1 MYSFKK
7 GNGIAY
13 VGENEIHFAH
23 FVASKRCTSEGFNP
37 PKILCSHV
45 PWKDKP
51 WHSTECQH
59 DHPVTVITKPS
70 MKKWEEKFH
79 FGKSPRRLI
88 KREDWDA
95 LSAFVQE
102 LLKDEVEIMEE

>member
-1 MYSFKK
+1 MYSFRK
-7 GNGIAY
+7 GNKISY
-13 VGENEIHFAH
+13 VGENDLNFAH

-45 PWKDKP
+45 PWKDKT
-51 WHSTECQH
+51 WNSTECQY

-70 MKKWEEKFH
+70 MKKWEEKTQVW
-79 FGKSPRRLI
+79 KSPRRLI

-102 LLKDEVEIMEE
+102 LLKDEVEIVEE